1 MFLFLGDLGQ
11 SDENVEHLCWGTGDN
26 SDVLSYKD
34 TIVGRVIGGPDG
46 YSRSKDED
54 DEQEPLALLVI
65 HAAMHMLFLPQFTCE
80 FFEENNDADLDADF
94 HDDSMSSSSENMSP
108 RGARNKSESAP
119 VRRGTN
125 SEDEEEDLTDEQRE
139 AKELARQDE
148 EEQDFFMKKE
158 AGLKETRYVD
168 SGILLLPRPTTTVW
182 AGGIGVKPNKVSN
195 SLLFLVILQSAFSN
209 TSQRIQII
217 TACYHKG
224 K

>member
-1 MFLFLGDLGQ
+1 M
-11 SDENVEHLCWGTGDN
+11 
-26 SDVLSYKD
+26 
-34 TIVGRVIGGPDG
+34 IGGEDG
-46 YSRSKDED
+46 FSRSKDED

-119 VRRGTN
+119 GRRG
-125 SEDEEEDLTDEQRE
+125 SEDEDEDLTDEQRE
-139 AKELARQDE
+139 AKELERQDE
-148 EEQDFFMKKE
+148 EEQDFFMMKE

-182 AGGIGVKPNKVSN
+182 AGGIGVKPNKVSR
-195 SLLFLVILQSAFSN
+195 SL
-209 TSQRIQII
+209 
-217 TACYHKG
+217 
-224 K
+224 